1 MVVNIQAE
9 IVKLGEAFFV
19 TLRPVVLG
27 SPLFLISPA
36 EGTVWTLEL
45 TLFSLEAMHQR
56 VHHSS
61 ISLELSFS
69 SVQWD
74 VNSHLTGLL

>member
-9 IVKLGEAFFV
+9 IFKLGEAFFV

-36 EGTVWTLEL
+36 KGTVWTLEL

-56 VHHSS
+56 AHRSS
-61 ISLELSFS
+61 ISLEF
-69 SVQWD
+69 Q
-74 VNSHLTGLL
+74 LLICTMGC

>member
-61 ISLELSFS
+61 ISLEL
-69 SVQWD
+69 Q
-74 VNSHLTGLL
+74 LLISTMGC